1 MPIINKENLNS
12 TCKKIAY
19 ASAEMTIMMA
29 QRTYYFDKQI
39 INNLEVTKQIV
50 FLGTGYDTRPKRF
63 EKQFEN
69 LKVFEVTQTKKRQ
82 VTDKLNWPSNVQF
95 VEIDFNNDSLKKD
108 LESKGYNPKLK
119 TIFIL
124 DLYLYYRCYL
134 LYSKRIFISNS
145 LFIKVKFLNFC
156 TICSFPING
165 PSTGFRRLGMQAIFE
180 KIVEMEV
187 YYCLML

>member
-95 VEIDFNNDSLKKD
+95 VETDFNNDHLKKD
-108 LESKGYNPKLK
+108 LESEGYNPKLK

-145 LFIKVKFLNFC
+145 LFIRENSGNGSLLLFDAMNHDPNNTNDIITKFLGNLV
-156 TICSFPING
+156 ILIY
-165 PSTGFRRLGMQAIFE
+165 RI
-180 KIVEMEV
+180 
-187 YYCLML
+187 